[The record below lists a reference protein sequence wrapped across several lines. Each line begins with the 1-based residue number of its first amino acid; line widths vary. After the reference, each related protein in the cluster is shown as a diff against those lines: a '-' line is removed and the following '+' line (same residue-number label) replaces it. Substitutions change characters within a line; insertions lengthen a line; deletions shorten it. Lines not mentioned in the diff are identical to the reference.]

1 MAENV
6 FDVFDLRRTANDS
19 RLCLLRVQ
27 KSGKIFL
34 GGLKNK
40 TKNEYCTTKRD
51 CKQSKSKIKYG
62 KNAEK
67 NGKLNM
73 PKAQL

>member
-6 FDVFDLRRTANDS
+6 FDVFDLRRTANDG

-34 GGLKNK
+34 GGLIK
-40 TKNEYCTTKRD
+40 TKRKNE
-51 CKQSKSKIKYG
+51 
-62 KNAEK
+62 E
-67 NGKLNM
+67 
-73 PKAQL
+73 